1 MARGIASLV
10 DTLFLM
16 LIAAGAMAIIFYAA
30 YHYGTSVGG
39 ELDKLRVEFYTRQV
53 LKSLSAYTT
62 ERSGGVIDYLLAYMK
77 EDVYNYGE
85 LRGSARELN
94 EFLKKSLSLIS
105 SAYDYAFT
113 LKIDAQESSVYYILG
128 RVFEKQGSTYME
140 RTFACSTTKDIFN
153 SFTQSVLSL
162 PEVLSS
168 YTIFFFK
175 TKEGK
180 YYPAYVTLYLWP
192 SGIGSLKGLN
202 VPC

>member
-162 PEVLSS
+162 PGVLSS